1 MARTVELKDPK
12 LWSHDVTHRPPATF
26 PPGGMYTKSAEHMY
40 LEMRKPTVSP
50 NGLGSA
56 IQMQIFF
63 VNRAGKNLPQER
75 KDAIW
80 KSVEYLRIELEHL
93 RHPSGAPG
101 AHDPKKAEEKALA
114 WVQNEFAYK
123 LIARAL
129 KLGKEPKPIYPPPSA
144 AKRIGGR
151 NGYNGPYQP

>member
-1 MARTVELKDPK
+1 MARTVEVKDPK

-40 LEMRKPTVSP
+40 LEMRKPSVSP

-63 VNRAGKNLPQER
+63 VNRAGRNLPQER

-80 KSVEYLRIELEHL
+80 KSVEYLRIELAHL
-93 RHPSGAPG
+93 NHTYRSVSFRNE
-101 AHDPKKAEEKALA
+101 KKILEVL
-114 WVQNEFAYK
+114 QNEFAYRLMVK
-123 LIARAL
+123 EL
-129 KLGKEPKPIYPPPSA
+129 KLGRQPQPVYPPPKPD
-144 AKRIGGR
+144 KRIGGR